1 MMAVIELATNGMP
14 LNPKKPLEGYAFEM
28 RPVRWKPYKP
38 QGAKQTGRPGRW
50 QELNEYGGW
59 ENCETPGE
67 LHDGPE
73 MVPASRL
80 TEAQAEIERLR
91 DALQAIAGP
100 TAMAMD
106 ARDRVEAYR
115 DVAKEALNANR

>member
-1 MMAVIELATNGMP
+1 MTDPWNHTEP
-14 LNPKKPLEGYAFEM
+14 DKFWQGY
-28 RPVRWKPYKP
+28 
-38 QGAKQTGRPGRW
+38 
-50 QELNEYGGW
+50 L
-59 ENCETPGE
+59 
-67 LHDGPE
+67 
-73 MVPASRL
+73 
-80 TEAQAEIERLR
+80 AQAEMLREAEDEIERLR